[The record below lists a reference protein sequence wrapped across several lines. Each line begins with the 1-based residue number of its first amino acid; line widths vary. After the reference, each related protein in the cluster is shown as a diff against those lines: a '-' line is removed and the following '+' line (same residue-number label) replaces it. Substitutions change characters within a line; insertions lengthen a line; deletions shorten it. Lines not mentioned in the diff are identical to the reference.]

1 MVLVI
6 VVLSVLLLYVL
17 QRLLYKKLWDKGLK
31 IRIRFLSHSAHE
43 GGTGILEERLENRNF
58 LPLPFL
64 HAKFECGSGIAF
76 RNTDN
81 VSTSDRNYKN
91 DIFSILF
98 YQRVTRRLEFQ
109 ALKRGY
115 YPVRSADLVAE
126 DLFYSTHMVRSF
138 PQDTEFY
145 VYPKLVNTSAFD
157 QPLRK
162 LIGDMATRN
171 FILPDPFEFR
181 GIREYTISD
190 PMNTINWKASART
203 GSLMVNQY
211 NSTTTRR
218 IVIFLNLEDETVI
231 HHGPLHEESMR
242 LAASLSERLLAAG
255 YPVTLVTN
263 GVDVETHEEF
273 TRMEARGA
281 TQIEE
286 IFRVLARVDLK
297 PEKRDFA
304 AIVEGWLQE
313 PDFEQAGYILI
324 SPSMKM
330 PLQQAFSTLAS
341 SASAL
346 YVTPLYGNM
355 ESRMEDSLA
364 FSHMRWEVKGFA

>member
-1 MVLVI
+1 
-6 VVLSVLLLYVL
+6 
-17 QRLLYKKLWDKGLK
+17 
-31 IRIRFLSHSAHE
+31 
-43 GGTGILEERLENRNF
+43 
-58 LPLPFL
+58 
-64 HAKFECGSGIAF
+64 
-76 RNTDN
+76 
-81 VSTSDRNYKN
+81 
-91 DIFSILF
+91 
-98 YQRVTRRLEFQ
+98 
-109 ALKRGY
+109 
-115 YPVRSADLVAE
+115 
-126 DLFYSTHMVRSF
+126 
-138 PQDTEFY
+138 
-145 VYPKLVNTSAFD
+145 
-157 QPLRK
+157 
-162 LIGDMATRN
+162 
-171 FILPDPFEFR
+171 
-181 GIREYTISD
+181 
-190 PMNTINWKASART
+190 
-203 GSLMVNQY
+203 
-211 NSTTTRR
+211 
-218 IVIFLNLEDETVI
+218 
-231 HHGPLHEESMR
+231 MR

-273 TRMEARGA
+273 PRMEARGA
-281 TQIEE
+281 TQTEE

-304 AIVEGWLQE
+304 GIVEGWLQE